1 MKPDLF
7 DPFTVHSSSYLRPSI
22 RPIRLDRGFNRVD
35 TFTWHGHD
43 IACIETH
50 GNSPAGMT
58 YLIRHGDRN
67 YAMSGDL
74 MVDGARMYDWF
85 DSEWDYCFGR
95 HLSHCRKG
103 STCSPLPSPTF
114 CFRHMGRRCSIRKRN
129 WPRITTKLRHIERLI
144 LRTYRT
150 MVYIPTDQDRISKP
164 TPVPNIRQVLPHLYK
179 FRGANYVPNFS
190 LILSDSGHALVID
203 CGRVGSSMLDE
214 SLKLMKE
221 RLGLK
226 QVDAVI
232 ITHMHGDHCTD
243 VPHLRDKWGAQVW
256 TLDRIVDKFEH
267 PLRYDYA
274 ALIESYGVG
283 VDSFTVDRGFKP
295 GEILNW
301 EGFTFTV
308 DHMPGQT
315 LYALSVRGIIDGQ
328 SVVFTG
334 DNIFGNT
341 RDPNQNGHDA
351 VSSRNQAIVEEGYI
365 VAAEYLTKLK
375 PDLIMGGHSWVM
387 DRPAEMVE
395 RYRKWAYDVR
405 DALHGLSGEA
415 DYYRW
420 FDPFWVRA
428 EPYRVTLH
436 RGESAEVKIHVRNF
450 QTQVQS
456 HRIEIDAPPGFSVD
470 PPILKGTVPGKS
482 TQPFTIRISAGK
494 DAPAGVSIIAFDIL
508 LDGHRYGEMFD
519 MMVEV
524 EKLNSLPEVSFPMTQ
539 SIAFNSSRQPR
550 GSTGSVAARIF
561 HVDNPDNRNSPALTI
576 HRGA

>member
-1 MKPDLF
+1 MKPILILTALAIIAAVAAAASPSTRASSDHGTKLLPVAPQSFPQLFIWTDTCNVYVLKDGDAAILVDLGDGSVLDHLHEIGVKHADWVLFTSHHRELCQGYPRLQGSGAKIAAPERERAFFENPASFRKMKPDLF

-22 RPIRLDRGFNRVD
+22 RPIPLDRGFNRVD
-35 TFTWHGHD
+35 TFTWHGYD

-50 GNSPAGMT
+50 GNSPAAMT
-58 YLIRHGDRN
+58 YLIRHGDKN

-74 MVDGARMYDWF
+74 MVDGARMYNWF
-85 DSEWDYCFGR
+85 DSEWDYCFGAGTFA
-95 HLSHCRKG
+95 LQEG
-103 STCSPLPSPTF
+103 INVLAAAEPDMLLPAHGPPVLDPKTQLAAY
-114 CFRHMGRRCSIRKRN
+114 HDKVQ
-129 WPRITTKLRHIERLI
+129 HIERLI

-150 MVYIPTDQDRISKP
+150 VVFIPTDQDRISKP
-164 TPVPNIRQVLPHLYK
+164 TVVPNVRQVLPHLFK

-190 LILSDSGHALVID
+190 MILSDSGHALLID

-243 VPHLRDKWGAQVW
+243 VPHLREKWGAKVW
-256 TLDRIVDKFEH
+256 TLDSFVDMFEH
-267 PLRYDYA
+267 PTRFDYI

-283 VDSFTVDRGFKP
+283 VDSFKVDRALKP
-295 GEILNW
+295 GETIQW
-301 EGFTFTV
+301 EGYTFTI

-315 LYALSVRGIIDGQ
+315 DFALSVRGMIDGQ

-351 VSSRNQAIVEEGYI
+351 LSSRNQAIIEEGYI
-365 VAAEYLTKLK
+365 LGAEYLTKLK

-387 DRPAEMVE
+387 DKPAEMVE
-395 RYRKWAYDVR
+395 RYRKWAYDLR
-405 DALHGLSGEA
+405 DALHGLSGEE

-428 EPYRVTLH
+428 EPYRSTL
-436 RGESAEVKIHVRNF
+436 
-450 QTQVQS
+450 
-456 HRIEIDAPPGFSVD
+456 
-470 PPILKGTVPGKS
+470 
-482 TQPFTIRISAGK
+482 
-494 DAPAGVSIIAFDIL
+494 
-508 LDGHRYGEMFD
+508 
-519 MMVEV
+519 
-524 EKLNSLPEVSFPMTQ
+524 
-539 SIAFNSSRQPR
+539 
-550 GSTGSVAARIF
+550 
-561 HVDNPDNRNSPALTI
+561 
-576 HRGA
+576 